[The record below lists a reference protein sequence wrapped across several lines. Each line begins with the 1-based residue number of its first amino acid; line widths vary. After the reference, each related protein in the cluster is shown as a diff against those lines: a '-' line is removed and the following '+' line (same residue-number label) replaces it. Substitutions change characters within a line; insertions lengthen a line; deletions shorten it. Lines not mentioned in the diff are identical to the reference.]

1 MATLKSVQS
10 ITLHNEYSEKINM
23 ELDRLDKGGIDVIE
37 ITLASKTR
45 VRQMSLTIHEANTLA
60 AQLKEMVNDYV
71 KENRREE

>member
-1 MATLKSVQS
+1 
-10 ITLHNEYSEKINM
+10 M